1 MGRSPALAR
10 RFFDRLEPVHGVTY
24 FAPESLAA
32 FADLGYPG
40 FWMGY
45 FGARSAPLGIVP
57 PEVVAAAFYNFTTER
72 VSRALP
78 AAWDKA
84 SPARLLQ
91 VRSDSAV
98 AALRRSGVIDSES
111 TRLAAELTAKAART
125 APLDGRP
132 LYAANRALPWPDEPV
147 AKLWHAVTLLREQRG
162 DGHIAVLVAE
172 GISGRECNVLH
183 AAAGRVPR
191 EMIMRGRDYDDEQW
205 AEYVERLR
213 SRGWLDDGGDLTDAG
228 RDIKQAIEDRTDA
241 LALGALDALTDDEIT
256 TLFRVLTPITRQVV
270 AAGDVPAATPMGL
283 NRDDLEDDSAHLG

>member
-32 FADLGYPG
+32 IAELGYPG

-57 PEVVAAAFYNFTTER
+57 PEVVAAAFYNFTTAR
-72 VSRALP
+72 VARALP

-84 SPARLLQ
+84 SPAQLLQ
-91 VRSDSAV
+91 VRSESAV
-98 AALRRSGVIDSES
+98 AALRRSGVTDSES

-132 LYAANRALPWPDEPV
+132 LYAANRALPWPEEPI

-162 DGHIAVLVAE
+162 DSHVAVLVAE

-205 AEYVERLR
+205 ERYVERLR
-213 SRGWLDDGGDLTDAG
+213 SRGWLDGRGELTDAG
-228 RDIKQAIEDRTDA
+228 RDIKQAVEDRTDELS
-241 LALGALDALTDDEIT
+241 LAALDALTDDEIT
-256 TLFRVLTPITRQVV
+256 TLFAVLTPITRQVV

-283 NRDDLEDDSAHLG
+283 SRDDLDDDSAHLG